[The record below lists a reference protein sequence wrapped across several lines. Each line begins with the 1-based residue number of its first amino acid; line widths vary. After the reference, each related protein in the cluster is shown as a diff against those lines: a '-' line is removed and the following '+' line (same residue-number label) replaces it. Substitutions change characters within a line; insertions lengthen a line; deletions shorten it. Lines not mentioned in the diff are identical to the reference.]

1 MESYRGYLTDVRMWV
16 PNDVCIERATIHVL
30 EFLTMLSDGN
40 VSLSVSQTLDP
51 DLNISSAIE
60 LIALKFGADSNGP
73 RWLNST
79 DFVCAIIRLSSVV
92 QSELS

>member
-1 MESYRGYLTDVRMWV
+1 MESYRGYLTDVRMWA
-16 PNDVCIERATIHVL
+16 PNVCIERTTIHVL
-30 EFLTMLSDGN
+30 EFLNMLLDGN

-51 DLNISSAIE
+51 DLNISSAIG
-60 LIALKFGADSNGP
+60 LIALNFWADSNGP

-79 DFVCAIIRLSSVV
+79 DFVCAIIRLASVV